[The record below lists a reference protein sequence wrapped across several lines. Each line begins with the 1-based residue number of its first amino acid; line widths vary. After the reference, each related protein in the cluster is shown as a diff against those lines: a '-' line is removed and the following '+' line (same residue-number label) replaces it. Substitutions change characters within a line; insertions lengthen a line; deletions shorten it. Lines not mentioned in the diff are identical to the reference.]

1 MADGNLLTFP
11 ARLRV
16 VEQSSAGRHE
26 FPAPASH
33 YLPAEKPGAVYLGTV
48 RFEPEQVE
56 ALIAFFQRHQAWSLH
71 DQLVAARDGLT
82 PEPPEA
88 A

>member
-1 MADGNLLTFP
+1 MAADGSNLLTFP

-16 VEQSSAGRHE
+16 VEQAPVGRHGY
-26 FPAPASH
+26 PAPG
-33 YLPAEKPGAVYLGTV
+33 YLPAETPGAVYLGVV

-56 ALIAFFQRHQAWSLH
+56 ALIAFFQRHQAWDLH
-71 DQLVAARDGLT
+71 DALCAARDGLT
-82 PEPPEA
+82 PSPEA